1 MIGSTDFDVFAI
13 DLISYVHP
21 IHLPVDISMLYIVL
35 ISLCDY
41 KRSTG
46 IHSLRRLVLI
56 CIHFTCLEGFVR
68 QTMNRLK

>member
-46 IHSLRRLVLI
+46 IHSLR
-56 CIHFTCLEGFVR
+56 TLE
-68 QTMNRLK
+68 